1 MPMPPRLSRPALP
14 SIQMPAFLAAMDAP
28 QRNLT
33 LALGISLLLHAALLA
48 VRFTPPDIF
57 DKARERAMD
66 VILVNSKSKSRP
78 DKAQAKAQT
87 NLDGGGNTEE
97 DLRAKTPLP
106 PSPNTREGTD
116 LVEAQRRVAE
126 LEAQQQKMMTRLA
139 SEKAVAADR
148 TRNNP
153 TPAPAEIRTGADL
166 ASSALAIA
174 RIEGQI
180 SRQLEEYNQ
189 RPRKKFIGARVEE
202 YRFAQYVEDWRQK
215 IERIGNLNYPDAAK
229 GRLYGS
235 LVLTVIIKSNGDLDR
250 VEVNRSSGQRLLD
263 DAARRIVQ
271 MSAPFAAFPEAIRRD
286 TDVLEITR
294 TWTFTNADR
303 LRSD

>member
-1 MPMPPRLSRPALP
+1 MPSPSRFSWPLLPPLP
-14 SIQMPAFLAAMDAP
+14 MPAFLAAMDT
-28 QRNLT
+28 QRRNLT
-33 LALGISLLLHAALLA
+33 LALGASLLLHAVLLA
-48 VRFTPPDIF
+48 VRFTPPDFI
-57 DKARERAMD
+57 DKARERALD
-66 VILVNSKSKSRP
+66 VILVNSKSKNRP
-78 DKAQAKAQT
+78 DKAQAKAQA

-97 DLRAKTPLP
+97 DRRAKTPLP
-106 PSPNTREGTD
+106 PSPNTREGRD
-116 LVEAQRRVAE
+116 LLEAQRRVAE
-126 LEAQQQKMMTRLA
+126 LEAQQQQMMTRMK
-139 SEKAVAADR
+139 SERAVASDR
-148 TRNNP
+148 TQN
-153 TPAPAEIRTGADL
+153 TPAPESVRSGADL

-180 SRQLEEYNQ
+180 ARQMEEYNQ

-235 LVLTVIIKSNGDLDR
+235 LVLTVIIKANGDLDR
-250 VEVNRSSGQRLLD
+250 VEVSRSSGKSLLD

-271 MSAPFAAFPEAIRRD
+271 MASPYAAFPESIRRD